1 MILPEASADAGQD
14 GGDVDGGMSEADGG
28 VDGGGV
34 IEDGG
39 SSLDGGSPADGGVDA
54 GVAANEPAR
63 LAVGCGCT
71 TAKENASALLLA
83 LAFGL
88 LWRKRATARGSA

>member
-28 VDGGGV
+28 VDGG
-34 IEDGG
+34 
-39 SSLDGGSPADGGVDA
+39 SSLDGGSSPDGGVDA

-71 TAKENASALLLA
+71 IAKENASALWLA